1 MIMTYT
7 TAKFSDFWHGS
18 MLAALTACMALGIAG
33 VARSATPDSAP
44 AVRVPYGDLNLTTEK
59 GASTL
64 RARVAAAARQVCSVE
79 GGDIR
84 NLQAYAAERSC
95 ETQAISH
102 AMHDVHSVAASL
114 AARRAP
120 I

>member
-7 TAKFSDFWHGS
+7 TAKFSDFWYGS
-18 MLAALTACMALGIAG
+18 MLAALTACMAFGLAD
-33 VARSATPDSAP
+33 VARSATPDTAP
-44 AVRVPYGDLNLTTEK
+44 AVRVPYGDLNLTTEE

-64 RARVAAAARQVCSVE
+64 RARIAAAARQVCSVE
-79 GGDIR
+79 GADIR

-95 ETQAISH
+95 EAQAI
-102 AMHDVHSVAASL
+102 ANAVHDVHAVAASL
-114 AARRAP
+114 ATNHAP